1 MALQLQRPIV
11 FFDLETTGL
20 NFTNDRI
27 VEICMVKIKPDMSRE
42 SKTKYINPEMPIPAF
57 TTAIHGITDEKVK
70 DAPTFQQVANEIRQF
85 MDGCDWAG
93 YNSNKFDIPFLMEQ
107 FLRIGLTWD
116 ISDKCF
122 VDVQH
127 IFHKKEPRNLAAAYK
142 FYCDKSLDNAHS
154 AEYDVNATIDVF
166 LAQLEKYQDIEPTV
180 EGVVKFTGQEVIVD
194 FAKRMVM
201 QNGIEVFNFGKHK
214 GKAVATIFKNE
225 PSYYDWMMRGDFSEH
240 TKAKITEIFNR
251 TMLKK

>member
-1 MALQLQRPIV
+1 MTLQLLRPIV

-20 NFTNDRI
+20 HFTNDRI

-42 SKTKYINPEMPIPAF
+42 SKTKYINPEIPIPAV
-57 TTAIHGITDEKVK
+57 TTAIHGITDEMVAN
-70 DAPTFQQVANEIRQF
+70 APTFKQAANEIRQF
-85 MDGCDWAG
+85 MEGSDWAG

-107 FLRIGLTWD
+107 FLRIGLNWD
-116 ISDKCF
+116 ISDKRF

-127 IFHKKEPRNLAAAYK
+127 VFHKKEPRNLAAAYK
-142 FYCDKSLDNAHS
+142 FYCNKSLENAHS

-166 LAQLEKYQDIEPTV
+166 MAQLQMYPDIEPSV
-180 EGVVKFTGQEVIVD
+180 EGVIKFTGQEVIVD

-201 QNGIEVFNFGKHK
+201 QNGVEVFNFGKHK
-214 GKAVATIFKNE
+214 GKPVATIFKNE
-225 PSYYDWMMRGDFSEH
+225 PSYYDWMMKGDFAEH

-251 TMLKK
+251 TTLVK